1 MASKIH
7 FLPKV
12 RFFNFIIILAFLI
25 FSSNSI
31 AQCAGQDAAI
41 TICDIPN
48 PTSQTINLFNLL
60 GGTPTPGGS
69 WSDDLLSGGLNPATG
84 ILNAQIINESAVYT
98 YTYTVTGVSGCTDT
112 ESTVTVTVGGY
123 PGVSG
128 PNASVCSDDGTY
140 NLFQLF
146 DGNFLGPQSN
156 GSWSDDDN
164 SGFSTGNFLNVQS
177 AIGSLPQITLHF
189 TYTMPAIGSCP
200 AKSAAQGSVTIYRA
214 PKEGTPSDLLLCDS
228 DFASFSTNFDLNNL
242 LSGEDSGGK
251 WREISGTAEIT
262 SPIDRFVNIKN
273 IFNTL
278 GAGSYSFIYTVLPP
292 NPACSPRTATV
303 RIIIE
308 NRLDFTGSTFVVNSD
323 VCENNL
329 VGATFSATLNQGLQ
343 NIANGLYNVTYT
355 VSGSNG
361 GTYTITAS
369 FNAGVLSFP
378 LNSSFFQQAGV
389 FNVTI
394 TNVTLVGSRG
404 LCTNII
410 NIPTDALNVFPKPN
424 INNEVLTIAPICE
437 KEGAIVSFSGANN
450 LSDGNYQIT
459 YNLLGNNLATGQ
471 TAIITATGGIIS
483 NFTIPASLIPIPGN
497 LTTQTP
503 GDTSISIT
511 NIVNLTTNCSNTV
524 IKIKPFI
531 INPLPVSNFVI
542 SINSVCQSKNL
553 VVNLSGLTNL
563 TNITIVYNLSGAN
576 STASNIS
583 QTLVVDAAGNTNFT
597 IPTALIPTAGTTTF
611 TITNIT
617 NNITACERAVN
628 LPSNF
633 TVNPLPLIP
642 AALDQSFCKTDVATI
657 ASLLPSGSQYQWF
670 NSNATTA
677 TPLASTFVLVTGN
690 YYVREINATTGCV
703 SPLKMIKVVINE
715 LTPPTLNTD
724 GQKFCKLDKPTL
736 QNLSNNSNSSGV
748 IIWFDAATGGNQL
761 SNTTLLQDGTTYY
774 GFDFS
779 GVTNCFSENNLSV
792 TVSLTN
798 CNVTPDFYIPDGF
811 SPNGDTVND
820 TFSIPDIQFIFPN
833 FSLEIYNRY
842 GSLMFKGDRNNPNW
856 DGKNSESANLIDSTA
871 PNGVYFY
878 VINFNKDNAPPKQG
892 RLYLNR

>member
-48 PTSQTINLFNLL
+48 PTSQTINLFSLL

-69 WSDDLLSGGLNPATG
+69 WNDDLLSGGLNPTTG
-84 ILNAQIINESAVYT
+84 ILNAQVISESAVYT
-98 YTYTVTGVSGCTDT
+98 YTYTVTGVSGCADN

-156 GSWSDDDN
+156 GIWSDDDN
-164 SGFSTGNFLNVQS
+164 SGFSTGNILNVQS
-177 AIGSLPQITLHF
+177 AIGSLPFRTLHF

-200 AKSAAQGSVTIYRA
+200 AKVAVQGSVTIYRA
-214 PKEGTPSDLLLCDS
+214 PEEGTPSDLLLCNS
-228 DFASFSTNFDLNNL
+228 GFASFSTNFDLNSL
-242 LSGEDSGGK
+242 LFGEDSGGR

-262 SPIDRFVNIKN
+262 SAADRFVNVKN
-273 IFNTL
+273 IYSTL
-278 GAGSYSFIYTVLPP
+278 GAGSYSFIYTVLPT
-292 NPACSPRTATV
+292 NPACSPKTVTV

-308 NRLDFTGSTFVVNSD
+308 DILDFTGSTFVVNSD
-323 VCENNL
+323 VCENDI
-329 VGATFSATLNQGLQ
+329 ATATYSATLTQGLQ
-343 NIANGLYNVTYT
+343 NISNGLYNVTYT
-355 VSGSNG
+355 VSGPNG
-361 GTYTITAS
+361 GTNIITAS
-369 FNAGVLSFP
+369 FNGGVLSFP
-378 LNSSFFQQAGV
+378 LSSNFFQQAGV

-404 LCTNII
+404 LCANII
-410 NIPTDALNVFPKPN
+410 NIPTDAINVFPKPN
-424 INNEVLTIAPICE
+424 INNEILTINPICE
-437 KEGAIVSFSGANN
+437 KDAATVVFSGTNN

-459 YNLLGNNLATGQ
+459 YNLLGNNLATAQ
-471 TAIITATGGIIS
+471 TAIITATGGVIS
-483 NFTIPASLIPIPGN
+483 NFSIPASLIPIPGN
-497 LTTQTP
+497 LTVPTP
-503 GDTSISIT
+503 GNTLISIT

-524 IKIKPFI
+524 VKIKPFI
-531 INPLPVSNFVI
+531 INPLPVDNFGTSISN
-542 SINSVCQSKNL
+542 VCQSKDL

-563 TNITIVYNLSGAN
+563 TNITIVYNLSGVN
-576 STASNIS
+576 TSSNLS

-597 IPTALIPTAGTTTF
+597 IPTVLIPNTGVTTF
-611 TITNIT
+611 TVTYITNDVTTCGRI
-617 NNITACERAVN
+617 VN
-628 LPSNF
+628 VPKDF
-633 TVNPLPLIP
+633 TVHTLPLVP
-642 AALDQSFCKTDVATI
+642 VSGDQTFCKTDVATV
-657 ASLLPSGSQYQWF
+657 ASLLPSGNQYQWF

-690 YYVREINATTGCV
+690 YYVREINITTGCV
-703 SPLKMIKVVINE
+703 SPLKMIKVVIDA
-715 LTPPTLNTD
+715 LTPPTLNTN
-724 GQKFCKLDKPTL
+724 GQNFCKLDKPTL
-736 QNLSNNSNSSGV
+736 QNLSNNSNSSATIV
-748 IIWFDAATGGNQL
+748 WFDAATGGNQL
-761 SNTTLLQDGTTYY
+761 ANTTLLQDATTYY

-779 GVTNCFSENNLSV
+779 SVTNCFSENNLSV

-811 SPNGDTVND
+811 SPNGDAVND

-833 FSLEIYNRY
+833 YSLEIYNRY

-856 DGKNSESANLIDSTA
+856 DGKNSEATNLIDTTA

-878 VINFNKDNAPPKQG
+878 VINFNKDNASPKQG